1 MMKNLQKFRHWQ
13 TSESAL
19 RFMNGLTLVCLVVW
33 IFMLWFIDIFSY
45 HHLQSCTYIDQC
57 TFIRAEFSPVTPN
70 KFIWAYQN
78 RKIVLDL
85 GSILY
90 WVVRK
95 FTKAAMNVKWSSVD
109 IRKSWSTRKLL
120 TYLLAISCFQTDYVI
135 DVIALYMYLIKTL
148 GIDPFSRGVIG
159 SKPSLKILKDMF

>member
-109 IRKSWSTRKLL
+109 KKNRDLL
-120 TYLLAISCFQTDYVI
+120 VNCWHICSPYHVFKQT
-135 DVIALYMYLIKTL
+135 M
-148 GIDPFSRGVIG
+148 
-159 SKPSLKILKDMF
+159 SLMS

>member
-1 MMKNLQKFRHWQ
+1 MLRFICPQKCLTGKLWRYTVKKNSHLLWWKIFRNWQ

-109 IRKSWSTRKLL
+109 IRK
-120 TYLLAISCFQTDYVI
+120 IVI
-135 DVIALYMYLIKTL
+135 Y
-148 GIDPFSRGVIG
+148 S
-159 SKPSLKILKDMF
+159 